1 MRTIRTVAG
10 ILDRRLGA
18 GATGAHRS
26 AAQEALEAMGEL
38 LDADLLAPLLDE
50 LAAEAD
56 SRQDAAAQRAG
67 LSYRH
72 ALGFDKVMLLVGRP
86 AYMLR
91 AHVWRPR
98 TAVAGPGPGG
108 TTSPGGGTEHIH
120 NHRFGFASAVLR
132 GELRMRLYTA
142 QGVQGGPDATG
153 RAEWEAG
160 TATEVTAYEEEVTA
174 GDTEWLIRPV
184 GSARLRMSADLSL
197 TAGSRYC
204 LDAGQPHQVVQSR
217 GPGSAT
223 LFLETVALRSRTD
236 VYTEPGR
243 PAPASV
249 VKRPLNL
256 ADYACELRRL
266 SGLLA

>member
-1 MRTIRTVAG
+1 MSTIRTVAG

-18 GATGAHRS
+18 GAPGAHRS
-26 AAQEALEAMGEL
+26 AAQEALGAMGEL

-56 SRQDAAAQRAG
+56 RRQDAAAQRAG

-98 TAVAGPGPGG
+98 TAGTGAGG
-108 TTSPGGGTEHIH
+108 TTAPGGGTEHIH

-132 GELRMRLYTA
+132 GELRMRLYTVQGA
-142 QGVQGGPDATG
+142 QGGADAAG
-153 RAEWEAG
+153 RGEPEADG
-160 TATEVTAYEEEVTA
+160 TTEVTAYEEEVTA

-184 GSARLRMSADLSL
+184 GSARLRMSADLNL

-204 LDAGQPHQVVQSR
+204 LDAGQPHQVVQGH

-243 PAPASV
+243 PAPARV
-249 VKRPLNL
+249 VKRPLDL

-266 SGLLA
+266 SAWLA